1 LVQVLQISTRH
12 YRRVSVVALRGELDI
27 AGAIDLRNH
36 LRAASKASN
45 DRLIL
50 DLSELTFID
59 STGLAILVEYHA
71 KTQASGG
78 RLILAGV
85 QPPVARVLGISG
97 LNGRLNTSERLDDA
111 ITTLE
116 QTDRALPEE
125 AEA

>member
-1 LVQVLQISTRH
+1 LVQVLQIATRR

-27 AGAIDLRNH
+27 AGAIDLRTH

-59 STGLAILVEYHA
+59 STGLAILMEYHT
-71 KTQASGG
+71 KTRASGG
-78 RLILAGV
+78 HLILVGV
-85 QPPVARVLGISG
+85 QPTVARVLGISG
-97 LNGRLNTSERLDDA
+97 LHGRLNTSERLDDA

-116 QTDRALPEE
+116 QTDRAPQEE